1 MHLSEAIVPP
11 PRLPPPLRRPALHIS
26 TCAATAAGPATTLSM
41 QLTHLLLVTNCMH
54 ASIDCVHKVTP
65 TRHSNIVTGCTTD
78 APTTAAAPAVAPTQI
93 NTPAA
98 GCVSVA
104 TAASA
109 RSTTNVRQLKMS
121 INICEESTDALA
133 STDALRAVEMT
144 YENNSTRPQQAVF
157 YDGIT
162 YADSDEDGAETK
174 DDYSCEME
182 DGLERGA

>member
-1 MHLSEAIVPP
+1 MSEAIVPP

-26 TCAATAAGPATTLSM
+26 TCAATAAGPATILNM

-54 ASIDCVHKVTP
+54 ANIDCVHKVTP

-98 GCVSVA
+98 GCVSEA
-104 TAASA
+104 TAAGA

-121 INICEESTDALA
+121 INICEESTDAPAL
-133 STDALRAVEMT
+133 TDALRAVEKT
-144 YENNSTRPQQAVF
+144 NENNLIGPQQGLFHAVID
-157 YDGIT
+157 YVYT
-162 YADSDEDGAETK
+162 SAEDVAETK
-174 DDYSCEME
+174 GDISEMQ

>member
-1 MHLSEAIVPP
+1 MPP
-11 PRLPPPLRRPALHIS
+11 PRLPQPLRRPALHIS
-26 TCAATAAGPATTLSM
+26 TCAATAAGPATTLNM

-54 ASIDCVHKVTP
+54 ANIDCVHKATP
-65 TRHSNIVTGCTTD
+65 TRHSNIVTGCTID

-98 GCVSVA
+98 GCVSEA

-121 INICEESTDALA
+121 INICEESTDAPAL
-133 STDALRAVEMT
+133 TDALRAVEKT
-144 YENNSTRPQQAVF
+144 NENNLIGPQQGLFHAVI
-157 YDGIT
+157 D
-162 YADSDEDGAETK
+162 YANSAEDAAETE
-174 DDYSCEME
+174 DDYYCEIE